1 MKRFNKLIFIFLFS
15 LLLCSCQHTPK
26 VDTYAYVTFKN
37 FDDSVL
43 YHTKVEVGAKVEYKG
58 DEPQKQ
64 PSQSQ
69 VFDFAGWD
77 YDLNQPIMR
86 HITINA
92 LYDES
97 VREYIVTFKN
107 YDDRVL
113 QTKNVPFGTYATFS
127 AKEPTKPSDD
137 RHIEYEFTGWDKVLN
152 KTKITSDTTFIAQYK
167 TNEFVFAT
175 FKNFDDTFLSEEK
188 VAKGDD
194 ANYNGSKPLK
204 EYTGTEKKTYRF
216 SGWDKNTENL
226 LTDTTFIA
234 QFDLLNLYTA
244 TFKNYDGT
252 VLETKDVVQGDDAVY
267 TGSTPYKPGSRSG
280 DYIYSYI
287 FSGWSSSL
295 TNIQSDKV
303 FTAQFRQN
311 VEVTGATAI
320 REHLDTYGSGSYNNV
335 ETGDGSTLGYSGSY
349 FYVGYSSYSDGLF
362 SAVAVN
368 FTYGASYGY
377 ATFEI
382 EDNGVVM
389 YRGNMTAYVSGH
401 RYSSLSLNSI
411 SICRYTTDA
420 QLEAVAALSI
430 LVTKFAINGAS
441 DYLSSWGLPYIY

>member
-1 MKRFNKLIFIFLFS
+1 M
-15 LLLCSCQHTPK
+15 
-26 VDTYAYVTFKN
+26 
-37 FDDSVL
+37 
-43 YHTKVEVGAKVEYKG
+43 
-58 DEPQKQ
+58 
-64 PSQSQ
+64 
-69 VFDFAGWD
+69 
-77 YDLNQPIMR
+77 
-86 HITINA
+86 
-92 LYDES
+92 
-97 VREYIVTFKN
+97 
-107 YDDRVL
+107 
-113 QTKNVPFGTYATFS
+113 
-127 AKEPTKPSDD
+127 
-137 RHIEYEFTGWDKVLN
+137 
-152 KTKITSDTTFIAQYK
+152 
-167 TNEFVFAT
+167 
-175 FKNFDDTFLSEEK
+175 
-188 VAKGDD
+188 AKGDD
-194 ANYNGSKPLK
+194 ANYNGSKPLR

-234 QFDLLNLYTA
+234 QFDLLNVYTA

-252 VLETKDVVQGDDAVY
+252 ILETKDVIQGDDAVY

-280 DYIYSYI
+280 DYIYTYT

-295 TNIQSDKV
+295 KNIQSDKV
-303 FTAQFRQN
+303 FTAQFRQS

-401 RYSSLSLNSI
+401 EYSSLSLNSI

-430 LVTKFAINGAS
+430 LATKFAINNAS
-441 DYLSSWGLPYIY
+441 DYLSSWALPYIY